1 MFVLTTNDHR
11 RDVLGLKYVYP
22 VVSRR
27 AGGVSVGINLNVNNA
42 CNWACR
48 YCQVPDLTRG
58 GPPPVDLPQLES
70 ELRLLLGQI
79 CHGNY
84 LELNAPT
91 GARRLVD
98 LAFSG
103 NGEPTSSAEFL
114 AAVETV
120 IRVYRDFGLDSAA
133 KLRLI
138 TNGSFMHRVQIRQGI
153 ARIGECAGEVWFKV
167 DRATPEGIFAVNGVR
182 RDPLRVKDALT
193 QCAELADTWIQTC
206 LFAIDGVGMSAR
218 ESEAYLAFIRSVVGR
233 VRGVLL
239 YGLARPSLQ
248 PGAEQLTQLPASD
261 LHRFAENIAATG
273 LEVVVSP

>member
-1 MFVLTTNDHR
+1 MLTTNDHR

-58 GPPPVDLPQLES
+58 GPPPVDLEQLES
-70 ELRLLLGQI
+70 ELRLLLTQI
-79 CHGNY
+79 CHGSY
-84 LELNAPT
+84 LDLNVPA
-91 GARRLVD
+91 GARKLVD

-114 AAVETV
+114 GAVETV
-120 IRVYRDFGLDSAA
+120 IRVHREFGLDGEA

-138 TNGSFMHRVQIRQGI
+138 TNGSFLHRARVREGI
-153 ARIGECAGEVWFKV
+153 ARLGQCAGEIWFKV
-167 DRATPEGIFAVNGVR
+167 DRATSEGVFVVNGVH
-182 RDPLRVKDALT
+182 RDPARMRDSLT
-193 QCAELADTWIQTC
+193 LCAELAETWIQTC
-206 LFAIDGVGMSAR
+206 LFAIDGVGMSDH
-218 ESEAYLAFIRSVVGR
+218 ESEAYLAFIRSVVGQ
-233 VRGVLL
+233 VKGVLL

-248 PGAEQLTQLPASD
+248 PGAERLTRLPESE

-273 LEVVVSP
+273 MEVVVSP